1 MNKLFML
8 LLLLT
13 ASLALSGIDRPHY
26 TWEELYEPEFEI
38 IGKGYTIRWAP
49 WHDSAALERNG
60 RNFEI
65 ALDADN
71 FILGC
76 VDDYI
81 YLGQK
86 VWNETWLTGLKIRR
100 MHVDDADLGFF
111 VDMYELSIPLDELSK
126 PLYHAEFAL
135 SPDAKSLAA
144 AYGGDEHKVDVY
156 VYRLGRGCEVVQRR
170 TFPVETDQIRVSV
183 HLLEWSDNGESL
195 YMNFHP
201 HSPASDEFLD
211 LQPLLRWDIEVD
223 EVTEVL
229 SKVGW
234 ILPVAGRGGEGR
246 TVVLAG
252 EIVSDKAT
260 WTMPWGY
267 SPSRPPYELTRWLE
281 LDLGTG
287 ELTPLISTDPLGA
300 EQLFDGDPST
310 VWSGREVALDMGRP
324 LPLDGFLVI
333 GGYAESGETTPE
345 DTVTW
350 DTWFELELHESPY
363 ELRGSTERIPVGVVV
378 ESEVLT
384 SLTNNPDRAEQAAT
398 AELVPRFAFWPV
410 P

>member
-1 MNKLFML
+1 
-8 LLLLT
+8 
-13 ASLALSGIDRPHY
+13 LALSGIDRPHY

-38 IGKGYTIRWAP
+38 IGKGYTIRWEP
-49 WHDSAALERNG
+49 WQDIAYLERNG

-65 ALDADN
+65 ALDADS

-76 VDDYI
+76 VDDYL
-81 YLGQK
+81 YLGQEL
-86 VWNETWLTGLKIRR
+86 WDEAELLGLKIRR
-100 MHVDDADLGFF
+100 MHVDDVDLGFF
-111 VDMYELSIPLDELSK
+111 VDMYELVCPLHYAD
-126 PLYHAEFAL
+126 FAL
-135 SPDAKSLAA
+135 SPDAKLLAVA
-144 AYGGDEHKVDVY
+144 TGGDEHKVDVH
-156 VYRLGRGCEVVQRR
+156 VYRLGRECEIVHQRV
-170 TFPVETDQIRVSV
+170 FGVETYQIRVSV
-183 HLLEWSDNGESL
+183 HLLEWSDDGKSL

-211 LQPLLRWDIEVD
+211 LQPLQRWDIEED

-234 ILPVAGRGGEGR
+234 ILPVAGRGGEDR
-246 TVVLAG
+246 TVVLAE
-252 EIVSDKAT
+252 EIVPEKAT

-267 SPSRPPYELTRWLE
+267 SPGRPPYELTRWLE
-281 LDLGTG
+281 LDLATG
-287 ELTPLISTDPLGA
+287 ELTPALATDPPGA
-300 EQLFDGDPST
+300 EHLFDGDPST
-310 VWSGREVALDMGRP
+310 VWYSREVALDLGRP

-350 DTWFELELHESPY
+350 DTWFELEPHESPY
-363 ELRGSTERIPVGVVV
+363 ELRGSTERIPVGEVV
-378 ESEVLT
+378 ESVVLT
-384 SLTNNPDRAEQAAT
+384 GLANNPDRIEHAVT